1 MSDSIDKRNNDE
13 LMAAIEIAQH
23 TVYKKYLHDL
33 HKYPLLPPPQ
43 ILLDDT
49 PKDCLRCFR
58 IDEFNYKKGEDIH
71 QKLSTVYNAS
81 MALGCTLLLI
91 IDVKSLDEPVDI
103 YVGVRSSFKDKSKSL
118 AASYQTLKK
127 GITSH
132 FPGTKITNINSKAK
146 LPQIVDN
153 IFGEDTVYISSVST
167 VAASRDKSKT
177 ESKSFVQGIEN
188 FIDTMRGNTYTAVF
202 IAEPISGEEQAEIRS
217 GYESLYSTLSSF
229 ESSVWSYNENGSAS
243 VMESLSKGI
252 SDTVTESASHTQ
264 GHTKGIGANLGFNLS
279 GSSSQ
284 SVTQG
289 KSSPTAVSR
298 TGTAIAGIG
307 GIIGAI
313 APALSFIPG
322 LGLAAKAVGA
332 VAQAAGQTM
341 TGSRVSESVAN
352 TIGKTLGMNMGIHGH
367 YDVSKSDTTTH
378 STGKTTSE
386 TTTSSTTDT
395 KGSGKTLQITSVNK
409 PIKEM
414 LKRLDEHLKRIGE
427 CEDYGAYSCG
437 AYFLSGNQNS
447 ALLAANT
454 YHALLLGEGS
464 SVESGAINSWNGT
477 YGHDP
482 EMVKAIKEYLK
493 RFVNPAFFLPVGEN
507 DIITYTPA
515 TIVSGKELP
524 LHLGLPLRSVYG
536 LPVLE
541 SVAFGREVHSFSDTP
556 DDQKIEIGS
565 IYHMRNVEKNIPVAL
580 SLQSLCSHTFITGS
594 TGTGKSNLIYQ
605 MLYQLSHENHKKFL
619 VIEPAKGEYKN
630 VFGGYPDVKVY
641 GTNPKFTELLKIN
654 PFSFPADISVL
665 EHIDRLVEIFSACW
679 PMYAAMPAVLKDAIE
694 NAYKS
699 KGWVFSN
706 PMYYSTQFP
715 TFADLMDELPKV
727 MESSMYSA
735 DTKSDYNGA
744 LITRIK
750 SLTNGINGEIF
761 CSSKEIGSQSL
772 FDENVIIDISRI
784 GSVETK
790 ALIMGILIMKLQE
803 YRMCSGSTNAA
814 LKHITV
820 LEEAH
825 HLLRRTSYLQAQESA
840 NLQGKSV
847 EMLTNAIAEM
857 RTYGEGFI
865 IADQAPNMLDEA
877 VIRNTNTKIIFRLP
891 DEGDCQTAGKSVALT
906 SEQIKELAKL
916 PAFVAAVYQNDW
928 VEAVLS
934 KSPKFEATQK
944 YDHQATD
951 PFAAIRKIMAVI
963 FTATEKISL
972 SQEEKRY
979 LEDWITRLDKNLLI
993 TKQCL
998 KNALDNKPL
1007 STEERNMIAY
1017 NLFEGQRIG
1026 NILMQ
1031 SADES
1036 EGLAFVRGTIRHQFN
1051 IDDAKLVE
1059 EIAKHLFM
1067 AYNSEKSLH
1076 KLAVK
1081 YHYFGLQ
1088 GGIR

>member
-229 ESSVWSYNENGSAS
+229 ESSVWSYNENESAS

-679 PMYAAMPAVLKDAIE
+679 RCM
-694 NAYKS
+694 
-699 KGWVFSN
+699 
-706 PMYYSTQFP
+706 
-715 TFADLMDELPKV
+715 
-727 MESSMYSA
+727 
-735 DTKSDYNGA
+735 
-744 LITRIK
+744 
-750 SLTNGINGEIF
+750 
-761 CSSKEIGSQSL
+761 
-772 FDENVIIDISRI
+772 
-784 GSVETK
+784 
-790 ALIMGILIMKLQE
+790 
-803 YRMCSGSTNAA
+803 
-814 LKHITV
+814 
-820 LEEAH
+820 
-825 HLLRRTSYLQAQESA
+825 LL
-840 NLQGKSV
+840 
-847 EMLTNAIAEM
+847 
-857 RTYGEGFI
+857 
-865 IADQAPNMLDEA
+865 
-877 VIRNTNTKIIFRLP
+877 
-891 DEGDCQTAGKSVALT
+891 C
-906 SEQIKELAKL
+906 
-916 PAFVAAVYQNDW
+916 
-928 VEAVLS
+928 
-934 KSPKFEATQK
+934 
-944 YDHQATD
+944 
-951 PFAAIRKIMAVI
+951 
-963 FTATEKISL
+963 
-972 SQEEKRY
+972 
-979 LEDWITRLDKNLLI
+979 
-993 TKQCL
+993 
-998 KNALDNKPL
+998 PL
-1007 STEERNMIAY
+1007 Y
-1017 NLFEGQRIG
+1017 
-1026 NILMQ
+1026 
-1031 SADES
+1031 
-1036 EGLAFVRGTIRHQFN
+1036 
-1051 IDDAKLVE
+1051 
-1059 EIAKHLFM
+1059 
-1067 AYNSEKSLH
+1067 
-1076 KLAVK
+1076 
-1081 YHYFGLQ
+1081 
-1088 GGIR
+1088 